1 LVLDEPTIGQ
11 DHERAQQLMGL
22 MARLRER
29 YRTSILMITHDV
41 RLVAEW
47 AERALVISGGRL
59 LFDGSP
65 DAMFADDALIADAG
79 LLAPPVY
86 KISKALAAKHPGGLL
101 RPTLALPLLADTIA
115 RIGGESA

>member
-1 LVLDEPTIGQ
+1 
-11 DHERAQQLMGL
+11 LMGL

-47 AERALVISGGRL
+47 ADRALVISGGRL

-65 DAMFADDALIADAG
+65 EAMFADDALIADAG

-86 KISKALAAKHPGGLL
+86 EISKALAAKHPGSLL
-101 RPTLALPLLADTIA
+101 RPTLSLPLLADTIA